1 MKPIKSI
8 KLFGIGRFLAWNLK
22 ILLLTMTIAMSVSI
36 LYIGLGYALKSHKML
51 RYMFS
56 DPGIPFHTLGQNLY
70 AKLYWDATLSQP
82 EDSVR
87 KEFGIGTRY
96 DIKPKFDHI
105 DNFYSH
111 SSRHEYA
118 AKKGNKNAQFYVGTH
133 AYEVQ
138 EKIMWLNK
146 AAEQG
151 HIGAIDSL
159 GVLYAR
165 GANGLTPDTILAM
178 EYFARAS
185 EQGDLFAMTKRGTLL
200 IARNDTTGLKWLR
213 EADSKGYVQ
222 ATIELGKFYWP
233 GTTHANIDK
242 SIELFNRAA
251 KSDMT
256 GEAYYYLGK
265 HNHNRDHGAGGYYYH
280 ECIDSFLKSAENG
293 YTPSKYMLGYLAVEY
308 YAYKLQYPP
317 NEYAIESFDEFRRNN
332 SQYKYSTYCGW
343 AWIIIAA
350 EEGDQDA
357 INYINA
363 NNNNPIL
370 HEVLS
375 CGRDSKI
382 EFHPNRTDSLIEF
395 KTIP

>member
-1 MKPIKSI
+1 
-8 KLFGIGRFLAWNLK
+8 
-22 ILLLTMTIAMSVSI
+22 
-36 LYIGLGYALKSHKML
+36 ML
-51 RYMFS
+51 RYMFI
-56 DPGIPFHTLGQNLY
+56 DHRIPFHTLGENLY
-70 AKLYWDATLSQP
+70 AKLYWAATLSQP

-87 KEFGIGTRY
+87 KEFGIPYYFFQG
-96 DIKPKFDHI
+96 
-105 DNFYSH
+105 
-111 SSRHEYA
+111 SSWHEYA
-118 AKKGNKNAQFYVGTH
+118 AKKGNKNAQFYVGTD
-133 AYEVQ
+133 AYKVQ
-138 EKIMWLNK
+138 EKIEWWNM
-146 AAEQG
+146 AAQQG

-185 EQGDLFAMTKRGTLL
+185 EQGDLFAMTKRGALL

-233 GTTHANIDK
+233 GTTHANIGK

-251 KSDMT
+251 KSDLT
-256 GEAYYYLGK
+256 GEAYYYLGMNK
-265 HNHNRDHGAGGYYYH
+265 HYYNFDNLRRYYRDSYY
-280 ECIDSFLKSAENG
+280 ECIDSFLKSARMG
-293 YTPSKYMLGYLAVEY
+293 YTPSKYKLGLLAVEY
-308 YAYKLQYPP
+308 CGSWHNRLVYILQYPP
-317 NEYAIESFDEFRRNN
+317 DEYAIASFDEFRRNN

-350 EEGDQDA
+350 EEGDPDA

-363 NNNNPIL
+363 HNDNPIL
-370 HEVLS
+370 DDVLS

-382 EFHPNRTDSLIEF
+382 
-395 KTIP
+395 

>member
-1 MKPIKSI
+1 MKPIKTI

-22 ILLLTMTIAMSVSI
+22 ILLPTLTIVMSVSI
-36 LYIGLGYALKSHKML
+36 SYIGLGYALKSHKML
-51 RYMFS
+51 GYMFI
-56 DPGIPFHTLGQNLY
+56 DNRIPFHTLGKNLY

-87 KEFGIGTRY
+87 KEFVFPYIFFR
-96 DIKPKFDHI
+96 I
-105 DNFYSH
+105 
-111 SSRHEYA
+111 SSWHEYA

-133 AYEVQ
+133 ASEVQ
-138 EKIMWLNK
+138 EKIEWWNK

-159 GVLYAR
+159 GVLYVR
-165 GANGLTPDTILAM
+165 GADGLPPDTILAM

-185 EQGDLFAMTKRGTLL
+185 EQGDLFAMTKRGALL

-222 ATIELGKFYWP
+222 ATIELGKFYWR
-233 GTTHANIDK
+233 GTPHANIDK
-242 SIELFNRAA
+242 SLELFNRAA
-251 KSDMT
+251 KSDLT
-256 GEAYYYLGK
+256 GEAYYYLGMNK
-265 HNHNRDHGAGGYYYH
+265 LNIHDDWKGYYRDSYY
-280 ECIDSFLKSAENG
+280 ECIDSFLKSARMG
-293 YTPSKYMLGYLAVEY
+293 YTPSKYKLGRLAVEY
-308 YAYKLQYPP
+308 CGSWHSRLVYVLEYPP
-317 NEYAIESFDEFRRNN
+317 DEYAISSFDEFRRNN
-332 SQYKYSTYCGW
+332 SKYKTTYSTYCGW

-350 EEGDQDA
+350 EEGDPDA

-370 HEVLS
+370 HDVLS

-382 EFHPNRTDSLIEF
+382 EFHSNRTDSPIKF
-395 KTIP
+395 KKV